1 MSRQTTL
8 GRFGFEESISQRNS
22 VMETKVLDYFQL
34 CQGQLSVITENCN
47 IIKLHCIYRCSNTK
61 LYLSFS
67 KSQPRLY
74 S

>member
-1 MSRQTTL
+1 MIVDTNNGTEAQNKAFKYEYLPLSL
-8 GRFGFEESISQRNS
+8 NKSVYGIS
-22 VMETKVLDYFQL
+22 VMLVDRYIPDCHQNYIVSLQMFQ
-34 CQGQLSVITENCN
+34 
-47 IIKLHCIYRCSNTK
+47 RTK

>member
-8 GRFGFEESISQRNS
+8 GRFGFKKAFRTEIAWLI
-22 VMETKVLDYFQL
+22 VIIVIIVIIYIVIIVLYLKIFQ
-34 CQGQLSVITENCN
+34 Q
-47 IIKLHCIYRCSNTK
+47 TK